1 MNTIGTKKDALYNYM
16 MNEQIPALMS
26 EYSNYQIEDYTVDFS
41 MYPITNESALE
52 ENGTTFVMLKAIC
65 TLTDNITHESHEFP
79 IDLLKIP
86 SMSTLGF
93 KIKGNYMQILDAYT
107 RATGFNIQSD
117 FDESL
122 LEDSNLHTDLSKR
135 NVSLHAKDK
144 TVLHLIYQK
153 SRGILVKI
161 RNKKVPISV
170 FLQAITNKTREE
182 LLSIFGLDNLFLVDA
197 FTNKNKVKDPE
208 TDEIHNLDN
217 KAKCIK
223 YVYQNLLARN
233 KESMSDDLVDMQN
246 EINRV
251 LFSKAYSNLGNCY
264 ADRLVRTISF
274 RQRANGK
281 VLEQDINIWGR
292 CYEQGTILQE
302 SILDELDNLPV
313 DSIVISFNNKN
324 HRLFKFSEL
333 TFRALGCQLDE
344 AVNVNGTVINKG
356 TILDFEDLK
365 ILNESNLD
373 VIKVITPDGDKTFLK
388 RRVHPQTLHS
398 DDIMSIL
405 SIYANILNDLDS
417 FENQYELSN
426 RVVVTFNNKVC
437 DYVEKALSQVLQ
449 FLRRELRKLGDNDM
463 LLEAITNFKINTD
476 AFLISLSTSDLMLR
490 DNDAQMSDMNNPLH
504 CLSKNYKVTTDI
516 NAQSASDDLKR
527 VQDLQAGRLDSID
540 SPESAK
546 IGLTHVRTM
555 LAEETPDGFLTAPY
569 LKVKNGKVVSEEP
582 IYITA
587 QEEED
592 KYIAEWNET
601 FVNEDGTLKTKIKAR
616 YNSDIVMIDTDKVE
630 LKEYS
635 QLQTMSPARGLIPHM
650 GNSNSKRLLMA
661 CNHGKQA
668 VPTLDPERPIDGT
681 GVECIIDFGT
691 YTAEKITQAFYDN
704 NVGISPELVDYKE
717 EILGSTIRLVEN
729 GISETHKL
737 RKITFEVETATNLLN
752 SGKIKC
758 TNLITIDVIHLQKTY
773 EKSLYTN
780 KIIPAPDFRYKG
792 KDIVIANTL
801 YDTKQYNI
809 ELINNYGGLKI
820 PEETFRYG
828 YGAGKNIVVGYKTSG
843 GTTIDDALTISS
855 RLVED
860 DVYTSVFYIT
870 KKYECKSTIDD
881 VEEFCTPSNCTID
894 YLDSKGLPKV
904 GTMLKPGDVYMSI
917 VRSSDKAT
925 RAPEYK
931 RLDEYTTGQVVSTE
945 IYEKDG
951 KRIGEVILATY
962 SNIEVGDKMSG
973 RCGNK
978 GVVARIVPYSEMP
991 YDPKTGLTLDICLNP
1006 LGIPSRMNITQL
1018 LETSLALLKKS
1029 EEKIVIIPPFD
1040 NTYDID
1046 TIQQKAEECGLSP
1059 MMLCDGRT
1067 GEMFKRPVNVGIQY
1081 MQKLVHMVRKK
1092 VNAVGL
1098 NAPVDPVFQQP
1109 VKGQKRGGGQ
1119 GLGEMEAWCFQA
1131 IGANK
1136 VLQELTTIQSD
1147 DVKGKALSKD
1157 ILRQNPACFNYTGEN
1172 HNDYAME
1179 AFLRSMCVELVIEDD
1194 GTQIFRPLKDETI
1207 RALSKK
1213 EVTHADAL
1221 HDESIFGAQ
1230 NTALSKLESKAK
1242 WSYISLKCPIVS
1254 PYWLAKGKLNKFIGI
1269 INIDMSNAESDN
1281 VKPRIAS
1288 EQMWTKLFNGDIS
1301 IGTEFSEYGYVY
1313 VFNSKLPESA
1323 VYYNQMPKLTGMSA
1337 IVYIFR
1343 NYNIFDTI
1351 GLYSDAIES
1360 KESNWLKSHETLDEI
1375 ESDKAYLDLLH
1386 SRAQLTNYIELG
1398 GNLSDYVIS
1407 HFPVMPQMFRP
1418 DMSDLGPG
1426 RTSDFD
1432 KGYKEI
1438 INANNS
1444 VRPENEESVRIL
1456 MNAIDN
1462 FLGLRWIKSKQ
1473 GKIDK
1478 QRTSVNTW
1486 FTGSGSNSK
1495 SKHKGKIRE
1504 NVLKKKILCAG
1515 RSVITP
1521 TSIVNMKPTELGVPL
1536 SMLLKIY
1543 RDPLIGFISNS
1554 LKISG
1559 GSNATIKDTYWDM
1572 LFNAIASQNEN
1583 NFRTI
1588 YKEHFRRYCKLE
1600 SSTTMN
1606 EVEAYGK
1613 FQSLIKN
1620 FIEEPDSEGV
1630 HQVIILGRQP
1640 SLHVFSIRAF
1650 IPKIVYTKSIQIHP
1664 LVCSGFNADFDGDTT
1679 WLAGIL
1685 QLDARIEA
1693 LERMSPRECFIN
1705 PKDCS
1710 QILLPQQDIA
1720 LGVYCATMLKNNVTS
1735 VYQTPE
1741 VLSNIYYY
1749 SNLEML
1755 KHDLDSCNLE
1765 YHSLV
1770 IYTGKSVDGTIRSY
1784 YSTAGRILFNSLL
1797 PDAFTDRPFSNT
1809 LYLPIPDASGF
1820 SSPNLSELKYD
1831 GIVAVK
1837 GGNRD
1842 DIKYCN
1848 LGKICEEITDNYGG
1862 ESIDCLQKIVEFGFH
1877 TSDVFS
1883 VTLGLAD
1890 VNVKLEN
1897 SKLELEMTNAISNVE
1912 EAFSQGDIDAVTR
1925 KKLVKTYE
1933 SIIKRGTAGK
1943 KLQPGEDLKTAILAE
1958 ADKKKSQL
1966 EEDFQIGLL
1975 SAADRKAGIQ
1985 QLYSKASS
1993 TIKGILPY
2001 GMSRNNN
2008 LFIIFDSGA
2017 RGNVGQVMQTC
2028 GLLGILQ
2035 KTKTQDMEIPVTG
2048 NYAQGLSS
2056 FDVHLTTFS
2065 TRTGVSS
2072 TQNETSDAGYATRTS
2087 VYMQNGIEIVEDDCG
2102 KSNWWYETKWEGFK
2116 GIKLVPSEEYF
2127 RANLLGKKVDITD
2140 PSTIDLL
2147 SGYLDE
2153 NGCIREEAITALKGG
2168 FSSLALVKGDNV
2180 EEIAINQADLIN
2192 QQFLTQKSDSDTF
2205 VRLKTSFSH
2214 NEIITNDTLKMI
2226 LKHHLREI
2234 PTPNGI
2240 YVFYYELAPVTRSLL
2255 INREAKDV
2263 EFNGMQKLNHLK
2275 VVHNPNA
2282 PGTFLKVITKKT
2294 LDDIENRGLKMVP
2307 ARIMLDCQSVGG
2319 VCAHCYGVRYG
2330 NHKVPLVGENVGIE
2344 SAQAMGEPAAQLT
2357 MSLFHKGGA
2366 AGESI
2371 AGGVEVFTHAL
2382 NGTNPGGV
2390 NAPSA
2395 IIAKHSG
2402 YLRLR
2407 KLDANALGFI
2417 EPVQMESSSLCAS
2430 CMIPGVGCPLQ
2441 NKMYSAARCKVQSK
2455 LACARLLVQD
2465 NEYVDQGDALT
2476 SGYILP
2482 DSIEYSTDIEKLIRK
2497 KQVVWLDTYFDTFK
2511 RNGIDIMARHFES
2524 LVRAQNSRATVI
2536 DAADTDLKV
2545 GEMYNFMEVLHR
2557 VGPEKVKEMK
2567 LSFKIDKKHNTVIE
2581 NSGTIAMVTY
2591 EDVSG
2596 ALANIVTSGRTSKKV
2611 SPIAKAY
2618 TGTDMTKNAIK
2629 PLMSSKIVVKSYIED
2644 VEPEVVMKPDEL
2656 LVDAPASK
2664 ESVDIFQNFNLE
2676 AFGLPPIASPAPQT
2690 EAVTTEGEPKQP
2702 ETMSIFGDESAEL
2715 NATPLKQPEAVS
2727 MNSFGESA
2735 MDEPIKTES
2744 SPEVSEMDIFSALK
2758 PVSHSIDDV
2767 ASKTAL
2773 ETETQDTDTEYDLF
2787 AKKVN
2792 SSDSLASLG
2801 TTTETPAEM
2810 NLFATVETPAETNLF
2825 AAEVEAMKEPET
2837 ALETPSST
2845 LTQKIDLF
2853 SDLDADL
2860 EVDLQNPDY
2869 TQQSSTS
2876 QPQTGGKNST
2886 NQEKQTANLLD
2897 LF

>member
-1 MNTIGTKKDALYNYM
+1 MNTIGTKKDALYQYM
-16 MNEQIPALMS
+16 LNKQIPDLMK
-26 EYSNYQIEDYTVDFS
+26 EYSGFQLDDYTVDFE
-41 MYPITNESALE
+41 MYPITNESTLE
-52 ENGTTFVMLKAIC
+52 ENGTSFVMLKAIC
-65 TLTDNITHESHEFP
+65 TLSDNVTHESHEFP

-117 FDESL
+117 LDENL

-144 TVLHLIYQK
+144 TVLHLVYQK
-153 SRGILVKI
+153 SRGILVQI

-182 LLSIFGLDNLFLVDA
+182 LLAMFGLDNLFLVDA
-197 FTNKNKVKDPE
+197 FTNKNKVKDPD
-208 TDEIHNLDN
+208 TGDIRDLDN

-223 YVYQNLLARN
+223 YIYQNMFVRN
-233 KESMSDDLVDMQN
+233 KEHSSDDLVDMQN

-251 LFSKAYSNLGNCY
+251 LFSKIYSNLGNCY
-264 ADRLVRTISF
+264 ADRLTRTISF

-281 VLEQDINIWGR
+281 VLEQDINVWGR

-302 SILDELDNLPV
+302 SVLDELDNLPV

-356 TILDFEDLK
+356 TILDFDDLK
-365 ILNESNLD
+365 LLNESDLA
-373 VIKVITPDGDKTFLK
+373 VIKVITPDGDKTVLK
-388 RRVHPQTLHS
+388 RRVHPQTLHA
-398 DDIMSIL
+398 DDLLSIL

-426 RVVVTFNNKVC
+426 RVVVTFNNKIC
-437 DYVEKALSQVLQ
+437 DFIERAITQVLQ
-449 FLRRELRKLGDNDM
+449 FLRREVRKLSDNEL
-463 LLEAITNFKINTD
+463 LLEAITNFKLNTD
-476 AFLISLSTSDLMLR
+476 AFLISLSTSDIMSR

-504 CLSKNYKVTTDI
+504 HLSKNYKATTDI
-516 NAQSASDDLKR
+516 SSQSASDDLKR

-540 SPESAK
+540 SPESNK

-555 LAEETPDGFLTAPY
+555 LAEETADGFLTAPY
-569 LKVKNGKVVSEEP
+569 LKVKNGKVVSNEP

-601 FVNEDGTLKTKIKAR
+601 FVNEDGTPKQKIKAR
-616 YNSDIVMIDTDKVE
+616 YNSDIVMIDANKVE
-630 LKEYS
+630 LKEFS

-668 VPTLDPERPIDGT
+668 VPPLDPERPIDGT

-691 YTAEKITQAFYDN
+691 YTAEKITQMYYDN
-704 NVGISPELVDYKE
+704 NIRISPELEQYKE
-717 EILGSTIRLVEN
+717 EIIGSVIRLVEN

-737 RKITFEVETATNLLN
+737 RKITFEVEAATKLLKN
-752 SGKIKC
+752 GIIKC
-758 TNLITIDVIHLQKTY
+758 TNLITVDIIHLQKTY

-780 KIIPAPDFRYKG
+780 KIVPAPDFRYKG
-792 KDIVIANTL
+792 KDVVIANIL
-801 YDTKQYNI
+801 YDTKSYNI
-809 ELINNYGGLKI
+809 EVINNYGGLKV

-855 RLVED
+855 RLFED

-870 KKYECKSTIDD
+870 KKYECKNTIDD
-881 VEEFCTPSNCTID
+881 SEEFSAPSNCTID

-917 VRSSDKAT
+917 VRSSDKAI

-931 RLDEYTTGQVVSTE
+931 RLDEYTTGQVVSSE

-951 KRIGEVILATY
+951 KIIGEVVLATY

-978 GVVARIVPYSEMP
+978 GVVAKIVPYSEMP
-991 YDPKTGLTLDICLNP
+991 YNPETGLTLDICLNP

-1018 LETSLALLKKS
+1018 LEVTLSLLKKS
-1029 EEKIVIIPPFD
+1029 EDKIIIIPPFD
-1040 NTYDID
+1040 DTYDID

-1119 GLGEMEAWCFQA
+1119 GLGEMEAWVFQSV
-1131 IGANK
+1131 GANK

-1147 DVKGKALSKD
+1147 DVEGKALSKD
-1157 ILRQNPACFNYTGEN
+1157 ILRQNPACFNYTGKN

-1179 AFLRSMCVELVIEDD
+1179 AYLRSMGVELSIADD
-1194 GTQIFRPLKDETI
+1194 GLQIFRPLTDAKI
-1207 RALSKK
+1207 RALNPKA
-1213 EVTHADAL
+1213 VTHADAL

-1230 NTALSKLESKAK
+1230 NTAEAKMKSKAK
-1242 WSYISLKCPIVS
+1242 WSYINLKCQIVS
-1254 PYWLAKGKLNKFIGI
+1254 PYWLAKGKLNKFIGV
-1269 INIDMSNAESDN
+1269 INIDESNAESDN

-1288 EQMWTKLFNGDIS
+1288 EQMWVKLFNGEYS
-1301 IGTEFSEYGYVY
+1301 IGTEFSDYGYVY
-1313 VFNSKLPESA
+1313 LFSSKLPESA
-1323 VYYNQMPKLTGMSA
+1323 IYFNQMPKLTGMSA
-1337 IVYIFR
+1337 IVYIFQH
-1343 NYNIFDTI
+1343 YNASDTI
-1351 GLYSDAIES
+1351 SIYNTAIES
-1360 KESNWLKSHETLDEI
+1360 KESNWLKSHDSLDEI
-1375 ESDKAYLDLLH
+1375 DSDKAYLDLLH
-1386 SRAQLTNYIELG
+1386 SRAQLTNYLELG
-1398 GNLSDYVIS
+1398 GDLSDYVVS
-1407 HFPVMPQMFRP
+1407 SFPVMPQMFRP

-1426 RTSDFD
+1426 RSSDFD
-1432 KGYKEI
+1432 KSYKEI
-1438 INANNS
+1438 INANNN
-1444 VRPENEESVRIL
+1444 VRPDNEESIRIL
-1456 MNAIDN
+1456 MIAIDN
-1462 FLGLRWIKSKQ
+1462 FLGIKWIKSKS
-1473 GKIDK
+1473 GRVDK
-1478 QRTSVNTW
+1478 QRTTLNTW
-1486 FTGSGSNSK
+1486 FTGSGSTSK

-1504 NVLKKKILCAG
+1504 NILKKKILCAG

-1521 TSIVNMKPTELGVPL
+1521 TSIEDMKATELGVPL

-1583 NFRTI
+1583 NFRII

-1606 EVEAYGK
+1606 EMEAYSK
-1613 FQSLIKN
+1613 FQSLIKT
-1620 FIEEPDSEGV
+1620 FIEMPDSEGV

-1664 LVCSGFNADFDGDTT
+1664 LVCSGYNADFDGDTT

-1685 QLDARIEA
+1685 QLDARTEA
-1693 LERMSPRECFIN
+1693 LELMSPRECFIN

-1720 LGVYCATMLKNNVTS
+1720 LGVYCATMLKNNATS

-1741 VLSNIYYY
+1741 VLKDIRYY

-1770 IYTGKSVDGTIRSY
+1770 IYTGKGVDGAIRSY
-1784 YSTAGRILFNSLL
+1784 YSTAGRIMFNSLL
-1797 PDAFTDRPFSNT
+1797 PDAFTDKPFSNT
-1809 LYLPIPDASGF
+1809 LYLPIPDAAGF
-1820 SSPNLSELKYD
+1820 SSPRLSELKYD

-1848 LGKICEEITDNYGG
+1848 LGKICEEVTDTYGG
-1862 ESIDCLQKIVEFGFH
+1862 ESIDYLQRIVEFGFH
-1877 TSDVFS
+1877 TSDIFA

-1890 VNVKLEN
+1890 VNIKLEN
-1897 SKLELEMTNAISNVE
+1897 TKLEQEMADAVSNVE
-1912 EAFSQGDIDAVTR
+1912 ESFSRGDIDAVTR

-1933 SIIKRGTAGK
+1933 GIIKRGTAGK
-1943 KLQPGEDLKTAILAE
+1943 KLQPGEDLKDIILAE

-1966 EEDFQIGLL
+1966 EEDYQIGLL

-2035 KTKTQDMEIPVTG
+2035 KTKTQDMEIPVTS
-2048 NYAQGLSS
+2048 NYAKGLSS

-2072 TQNETSDAGYATRTS
+2072 TQNETADAGYATRTS

-2102 KSNWWYETKWEGFK
+2102 KANWWYETKWEGFK
-2116 GIKLVPSEEYF
+2116 AIKLIPSLDYF
-2127 RANLLGKKVDITD
+2127 NQNLLGKQ
-2140 PSTIDLL
+2140 IDKNDAGTLEIL
-2147 SGYLDE
+2147 HDCIDDS
-2153 NGCIREEAITALKGG
+2153 GCITADGFNALKAG
-2168 FSSLALVKGDNV
+2168 FSSLVLVDNDNV
-2180 EEIAINQADLIN
+2180 FDITISQADLIN
-2192 QQFLTQKSDSDTF
+2192 QRFLEQEADEDT
-2205 VRLKTSFSH
+2205 VIRLKTSLSGSSS
-2214 NEIITNDTLKMI
+2214 ITNDTLKMI
-2226 LKHHLREI
+2226 VKHHVREV
-2234 PTPNGI
+2234 PTSNGT

-2263 EFNGMQKLNHLK
+2263 NFEGMPGLNYLK
-2275 VVHNPNA
+2275 PVHNPNA
-2282 PGTFLKVITKKT
+2282 PGTFIKVITKKT
-2294 LDDIENRGLKMVP
+2294 LDDIESRGLKMVP
-2307 ARIMLDCQSVGG
+2307 ARIMLDCHSIGG
-2319 VCAHCYGVRYG
+2319 VCAHCYGMRYS
-2330 NHKVPLVGENVGIE
+2330 NYKIPLVGENVGIE

-2382 NGTNPGGV
+2382 NGTNPGGI

-2417 EPVQMESSSLCAS
+2417 EPINPEDSTLCAS
-2430 CMIPGVGCPLQ
+2430 CMSDYAGCPLR
-2441 NKMYSAARCKVQSK
+2441 NKMYSAAKCKVQSK
-2455 LACARLLVQD
+2455 LPCSRLLVQD

-2482 DSIEYSTDIEKLIRK
+2482 DTIEYKTDIEKLIRK
-2497 KQVVWLDTYFDTFK
+2497 KQIVWLDTYFDTFK

-2524 LVRAQNSRATVI
+2524 LVRAQNSRVTVI

-2545 GEMYNFMEVLHR
+2545 GEMYNFMEVLDK
-2557 VGPEKVKEMK
+2557 VGPEKINDMK

-2591 EDVSG
+2591 EDVAG
-2596 ALANIVTSGRTSKKV
+2596 TLASIVTTGRTSRKV
-2611 SPIAKAY
+2611 SPIAKSY
-2618 TGTDMTKNAIK
+2618 TGTDMSKSTIK
-2629 PLMSSKIVVKSYIED
+2629 PLMSSTVTVVNFTEET
-2644 VEPEVVMKPDEL
+2644 EPEIVIEPDTL
-2656 LVDAPASK
+2656 IQDSPVTTKS
-2664 ESVDIFQNFNLE
+2664 SDIFQGFNLD
-2676 AFGLPPIASPAPQT
+2676 AFSFPDLD
-2690 EAVTTEGEPKQP
+2690 TTPKVEEPVVEQMDAFSTPK
-2702 ETMSIFGDESAEL
+2702 AEEMTTREVL
-2715 NATPLKQPEAVS
+2715 
-2727 MNSFGESA
+2727 
-2735 MDEPIKTES
+2735 
-2744 SPEVSEMDIFSALK
+2744 PEVESMDIFGTPA
-2758 PVSHSIDDV
+2758 
-2767 ASKTAL
+2767 ASTIASDPINDTAVEPL
-2773 ETETQDTDTEYDLF
+2773 AQET
-2787 AKKVN
+2787 K
-2792 SSDSLASLG
+2792 SS
-2801 TTTETPAEM
+2801 TTSDEIKRDTETPASMDIFGDASKPATEL
-2810 NLFATVETPAETNLF
+2810 NYSSDKLGSTVEMETDMSSLFEDKSGLSTESFFDTESILGTDLNL
-2825 AAEVEAMKEPET
+2825 
-2837 ALETPSST
+2837 
-2845 LTQKIDLF
+2845 DD
-2853 SDLDADL
+2853 DLDLVLDESDDFDL
-2860 EVDLQNPDY
+2860 DENANAAIPLESITAPSEKE
-2869 TQQSSTS
+2869 T
-2876 QPQTGGKNST
+2876 
-2886 NQEKQTANLLD
+2886 QEKQPSLTAGLLD